1 MTMRNS
7 VLMLGGVLLTTGLWA
22 CSGSPIG
29 PTRTL
34 LTPAASGLIAGAST
48 GAVVGASS
56 GHFTV
61 RYAGQADGDNQVEP
75 TEPGEK
81 VEPTEPTEKVEPTEP
96 TEKVEPTEPT
106 DPDGDRNQERTN
118 EGNGQNSSS
127 GTSSVKVTKH

>member
-1 MTMRNS
+1 MRNS

-96 TEKVEPTEPT
+96 T